1 MISIDVG
8 VLYAAVNR
16 ASPNFHKARALVE
29 DLSRSN
35 EVVLTE
41 QVLIALYAAISRKSS
56 QEAAHVIRYF
66 RSNPNWRIVDTQ
78 SNRVMM
84 NVIWQSVLA
93 RGEDITSIRRRRLI
107 QTLRQSGVTRFYTD
121 EPDAYLALGFDAAVS
136 AFG

>member
-16 ASPNFHKARALVE
+16 ASPNFRKARALVE

-41 QVLIALYAAISRKSS
+41 QVLITLYAAIARKSP
-56 QEAAHVIRYF
+56 QEAAQVIHYF
-66 RSNPNWRIVDTQ
+66 RGNPNWRIVDTQ

-84 NVIWQSVLA
+84 NVVWQSVLA

-121 EPDAYLALGFDAAVS
+121 EPDAYLALGFDAAIS

>member
-16 ASPNFHKARALVE
+16 TSPNFHKARALVE

-35 EVVLTE
+35 DVVLTE
-41 QVLIALYAAISRKSS
+41 QVLIALYAAIARKSP
-56 QEAAHVIRYF
+56 QEAAQVIRYF
-66 RSNPNWRIVDTQ
+66 RSNSNWRIVDTQ

-93 RGEDITSIRRRRLI
+93 RGEDIISIRRRRLKFKKGGKLW
-107 QTLRQSGVTRFYTD
+107 QM
-121 EPDAYLALGFDAAVS
+121 
-136 AFG
+136 